1 MDFYES
7 MLYNFS
13 EKLRAAVTPSDEEK
27 QSLLAELM
35 QNRACQA
42 LEDKII
48 QKFYTAFPLHPA
60 GEYAILN
67 LFLRLGGANFAETYP
82 HPAGPD
88 AAAQRHGLFR
98 PAL

>member
-35 QNRACQA
+35 QNRASSPFVQNTRCPFFTRNVCMEISMQ
-42 LEDKII
+42 LPE
-48 QKFYTAFPLHPA
+48 L
-60 GEYAILN
+60 
-67 LFLRLGGANFAETYP
+67 
-82 HPAGPD
+82 PD
-88 AAAQRHGLFR
+88 T
-98 PAL
+98 

>member
-27 QSLLAELM
+27 QSLLAELI

-42 LEDKII
+42 LEDIRKVLDDDRLDDPTC
-48 QKFYTAFPLHPA
+48 FYRIEEIVRIYEKT
-60 GEYAILN
+60 GSN
-67 LFLRLGGANFAETYP
+67 GGS
-82 HPAGPD
+82 
-88 AAAQRHGLFR
+88 RHDF
-98 PAL
+98 

>member
-7 MLYNFS
+7 MLHNFS

-42 LEDKII
+42 LEDIRKVLDDDRLDDPTCFYRIEEIVKIYE
-48 QKFYTAFPLHPA
+48 KA
-60 GEYAILN
+60 GSN
-67 LFLRLGGANFAETYP
+67 GGS
-82 HPAGPD
+82 
-88 AAAQRHGLFR
+88 RHVF
-98 PAL
+98 

>member
-7 MLYNFS
+7 MLHNFS

-42 LEDKII
+42 LEDIRKV
-48 QKFYTAFPLHPA
+48 LDDD
-60 GEYAILN
+60 
-67 LFLRLGGANFAETYP
+67 RLDDPGMIFKNREI
-82 HPAGPD
+82 
-88 AAAQRHGLFR
+88 
-98 PAL
+98 